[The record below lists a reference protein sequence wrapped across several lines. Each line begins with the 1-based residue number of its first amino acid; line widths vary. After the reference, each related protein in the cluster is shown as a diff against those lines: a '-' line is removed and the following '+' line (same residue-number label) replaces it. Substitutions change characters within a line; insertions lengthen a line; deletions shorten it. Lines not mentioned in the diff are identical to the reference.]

1 MAGNTFGQIFRIT
14 TFGESHGPA
23 LGVVIDGCP
32 AGIFLKVED
41 IQKELDRRKPKSNVI
56 STSRKEPD
64 VPEILSGV
72 FENRTLGSPIAI
84 LIRNANQMS
93 KDYAPLKNV
102 YRPGHADFTYEA
114 KYGIRDYRGGGR
126 SSGRETAARVAAA
139 AVAKKIL
146 EPFKIHIIGYAKQI
160 GNIKMLM
167 PQEKILL
174 KNIEKNVVRCPD
186 LEIAKLMEELIA
198 KKKQEGDSL
207 GGIVEI
213 IIKNT
218 PIGLGEPV
226 FDKLEADIGKA
237 VLSIGAVKGIEF
249 GSGFEGATKTGSENN
264 DEFTMKHGKITTRSN
279 HSGGIQGG
287 ISNGKDIV
295 MRIAVKPTSSIL
307 KTQKTVSKD
316 GGETPLKIEGRHD
329 ACIVPRL
336 IPVAESMVA
345 IVLAD
350 HILRMKNAK
359 EPLKNVTS

>member
-1 MAGNTFGQIFRIT
+1 MAGNTFGQILRVT

-23 LGVVIDGCP
+23 VGVVIDGCP
-32 AGIFLKVED
+32 AGIFLNTED
-41 IQKELDRRKPKSNVI
+41 IQTELDRRKPKSNFI
-56 STSRKEPD
+56 STTRKEPD

-72 FENRTLGSPIAI
+72 FKGQTLGSPITI
-84 LIRNANQMS
+84 LIRNTNQMS
-93 KDYAPLKNV
+93 KDYTALKNV
-102 YRPGHADFTYEA
+102 YRPGHADFTYET

-126 SSGRETAARVAAA
+126 SSGRETVARVAAA
-139 AVAKKIL
+139 TVAKKIL
-146 EPFKIHIIGYAKQI
+146 EPFKIRVIGYTKQI
-160 GNIKMLM
+160 GNIKMSMDL
-167 PQEKILL
+167 EKVQI
-174 KNIEKNVVRCPD
+174 KNIEKNAVRCPD
-186 LEIAKLMEELIA
+186 LKIAKQMENLIT
-198 KKKQEGDSL
+198 KTKQEGDSL

-213 IIKNT
+213 VVKNM

-249 GSGFEGATKTGSENN
+249 GSGFEGATKTGSKNN
-264 DEFTMKHGKITTRSN
+264 DEFIMKHGKISTRSN

-287 ISNGKDIV
+287 ISNGENII

-307 KTQKTVSKD
+307 KTQKTVSKN
-316 GGETPLKIEGRHD
+316 GHETPLKIEGRHD
-329 ACIVPRL
+329 ACVVPRL

-359 EPLKNVTS
+359 